1 MARYSKSNKFR
12 AVMKYKNFK
21 TKFTG
26 IIFIV
31 FSLMIVF
38 FTVMDSEK
46 SKFFKMSLL
55 DLGSHLIYTL
65 SFPLNAISS
74 TVNNVEEVYNVFS
87 KNKKLK
93 NQVSRVEML
102 QNELLI
108 LRHENKVLKEALN
121 IENSLFYK
129 YKTAKVLVGIK
140 SSFIK
145 TLIILAGEKHGV
157 KEGFTV
163 ISNTD
168 LLGYIYESGKSTS
181 RVLLITDINS
191 RIPVTV
197 ANKNYRLILS
207 GNNSNFLNI
216 LELGD
221 FSNVEE
227 GDQLITSGDGG
238 VFPQGIPVGLI
249 FKNSNKRFVVR
260 PNTYARDLDY
270 VRVINWSPEQLAK
283 LPITDVDKL
292 PIFYE

>member
-1 MARYSKSNKFR
+1 MNTKLMASVS
-12 AVMKYKNFK
+12 
-21 TKFTG
+21 
-26 IIFIV
+26 
-31 FSLMIVF
+31 
-38 FTVMDSEK
+38 
-46 SKFFKMSLL
+46 
-55 DLGSHLIYTL
+55 TL
-65 SFPLNAISS
+65 ALVLAGCASS
-74 TVNNVEEVYNVFS
+74 PTPFVETPEV
-87 KNKKLK
+87 
-93 NQVSRVEML
+93 
-102 QNELLI
+102 
-108 LRHENKVLKEALN
+108 
-121 IENSLFYK
+121 K

-163 ISNTD
+163 TSNTD
-168 LLGYIYESGKSTS
+168 LLGFIYESGKSTS

-238 VFPQGIPVGLI
+238 VFPQGIPVGFIL
-249 FKNSNKRFVVR
+249 KNSDKRFVVR

-270 VRVINWSPEQLAK
+270 VRVINWAPEQLAK